1 MTQKFK
7 NPIRVPISNKLL
19 NRIVTGLIGL
29 APVTAIYDA
38 WLGNDSN
45 DGPQAGERLLKHSL
59 SMLNAKLAWGDSSA
73 LRKIPGKGPL
83 IVVANHPLGGLE
95 GMLLTQELLQHRP
108 DMKVLTNELLL
119 RIPEFANLFIGLDVL
134 SANASRKNARGVRMA
149 CRHLHEG
156 GALLVFPAGTVA
168 SISPR
173 KFRIE
178 DAQWSDLV
186 GRLAKRYRAACLPV
200 HIHARNS
207 LLFYLAG
214 LVHPRLRTVLLPREL
229 AKKQNSVVQAFAGAL
244 INPRDIEQ
252 LGDAGQVTRYLRL
265 SSDMLAPKAGRSHG
279 SVAPR
284 KVATIAVDVES
295 AKLQRQLDTLEQYRL
310 VDDAAFS
317 VYCAPYAALGCL
329 MEQIAIDRE
338 KTFRAV
344 DEGTGQELD
353 SDHFD
358 PYYWHLWAWNKQK
371 SELVGAYRV
380 GKIDEIIDEHGIECL
395 YSRSLYEFNHVFIK
409 QLGSAIEVGRS
420 FVTLKYQRHPKA
432 LDLLWRGI
440 GTFMVRNPDY
450 HTLFGS
456 VSISRQYSVLAHAFL
471 ADTMMKNFCVSREW
485 QQQVRPQEPLKVS
498 GKLWTP
504 EILASLNN
512 IAVINKL
519 LGNLD
524 RGKHMPILLRH
535 YLALNGRFASFTV
548 NKGFNHSLDGLII
561 VDLREA
567 PDKYLNRYLGKEGS
581 QLFLQRWSENAQAA

>member
-1 MTQKFK
+1 
-7 NPIRVPISNKLL
+7 
-19 NRIVTGLIGL
+19 
-29 APVTAIYDA
+29 
-38 WLGNDSN
+38 
-45 DGPQAGERLLKHSL
+45 
-59 SMLNAKLAWGDSSA
+59 
-73 LRKIPGKGPL
+73 
-83 IVVANHPLGGLE
+83 
-95 GMLLTQELLQHRP
+95 
-108 DMKVLTNELLL
+108 
-119 RIPEFANLFIGLDVL
+119 
-134 SANASRKNARGVRMA
+134 
-149 CRHLHEG
+149 
-156 GALLVFPAGTVA
+156 
-168 SISPR
+168 
-173 KFRIE
+173 
-178 DAQWSDLV
+178 
-186 GRLAKRYRAACLPV
+186 
-200 HIHARNS
+200 
-207 LLFYLAG
+207 
-214 LVHPRLRTVLLPREL
+214 
-229 AKKQNSVVQAFAGAL
+229 
-244 INPRDIEQ
+244 
-252 LGDAGQVTRYLRL
+252 
-265 SSDMLAPKAGRSHG
+265 MLAPKAGRSHG